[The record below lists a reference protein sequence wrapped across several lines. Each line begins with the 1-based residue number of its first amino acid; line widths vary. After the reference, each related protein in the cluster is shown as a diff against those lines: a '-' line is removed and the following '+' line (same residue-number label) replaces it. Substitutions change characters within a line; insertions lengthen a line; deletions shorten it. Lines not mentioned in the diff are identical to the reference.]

1 MAVSQKEMDAYQ
13 KMWEEAKA
21 PGGADIP
28 EGDYEFLIIAAAPH
42 LGQKGKAQMKQTLR
56 IVGGQEDQ
64 IGQEFPV
71 GDNLDS
77 PENLG
82 WFTRKLGRLGIEK
95 PESFSEVIGTGADS
109 VCHRMIGR
117 KFAGTVKVKNDF
129 MNVYV
134 NRLIGTEEVEA
145 APAQEESEDSEGSEG
160 AENTAGESALE
171 KGDIVNFTL
180 KGEEYTDGEIVELLD
195 TGLIRVKHEGVVYKV
210 KAENVTAQF
219 EEEGAEGAEGEGAEG
234 AEEEGAEGTET
245 TAKTNG
251 NGKHG
256 KFPKPKDVA
265 GLKLPQLKDLL
276 KQHGLSLSDLKTPRE
291 FAVAVAGFV
300 HDAKYLPQVSSLP
313 TLCAGLGVKYNKGA
327 KPGEV
332 VKAIR
337 TAVLAKFK

>member
-13 KMWEEAKA
+13 KMWEDAKA

-42 LGQKGKAQMKQTLR
+42 MGQKGKAQMKQTLR

-71 GDNLDS
+71 SDNLDS

-95 PESFSEVIGTGADS
+95 PESFAEVIGTGAEA
-109 VCHRMIGR
+109 VCHRMIGK

-134 NRLIGTEEVEA
+134 NRLIGTEEVEP
-145 APAQEESEDSEGSEG
+145 APAQEGSEG
-160 AENTAGESALE
+160 AEGAESQATEPAELE
-171 KGDIVNFTL
+171 KGDIVNFTV
-180 KGEEYTDGEIVELLD
+180 KGEEYTDGEILEILD
-195 TGLIRVKHEGVVYKV
+195 TGIIRIKHEETVYRVKT
-210 KAENVTAQF
+210 ENVTAQF

-234 AEEEGAEGTET
+234 AETEGAEGAET